1 MLFPDGKYSLSR
13 KFLLSRA
20 GTADGC
26 PHTLLGEAPPAHS
39 SSLRTQRACPEV
51 LCPFFWPSW
60 DLSMHL
66 HSPTVVFPPKQL
78 CFTPN
83 CRRSKLSYDD
93 NTAQGHESAW
103 LRSHRST
110 SSLLGRSLD
119 AHGEKSCKTQGR
131 HCSARL
137 LPVCCASMA
146 AHLGVPLKT
155 SRNTRSSTEDYR
167 KDESQKVLAE
177 QHPV

>member
-1 MLFPDGKYSLSR
+1 MDAHIHCSARLLLHTAALYGPNVPVQRFSVLS
-13 KFLLSRA
+13 SGPA
-20 GTADGC
+20 GTC
-26 PHTLLGEAPPAHS
+26 QCTFTPL
-39 SSLRTQRACPEV
+39 
-51 LCPFFWPSW
+51 
-60 DLSMHL
+60 
-66 HSPTVVFPPKQL
+66 QL